1 MTWRLI
7 AIFFVASTCFAQS
20 YSTNDDAQLELYVNE
35 ALEKNPSAQE
45 AFAQYRASLQRL
57 PQVRSLPDPMLG
69 ATQYARRPETR
80 VGSQITMLSFSQT
93 FPWFGKLSDKEKVAA
108 KEADAMREMY
118 EARKAEIVH
127 QVKLAY
133 YDMGYLDRAI
143 AITEEDQLLLEHYE
157 KLAEARYAQGI
168 GLQQA
173 VVKLQADITRD
184 RSRLEQLRRQRV
196 NAEAAL
202 NALLNRPAESAIAE
216 VDMRGRP
223 EVEADFPS
231 LYETARQ
238 RRPELQASLLQVE
251 RDEKRIQL
259 ARRNYWPD
267 FTLGASFVNVG
278 GRSDPAGLMSPPDQN
293 GKNVYA
299 LTVGINIPIRRR
311 KYDAAVLEATE
322 SKIASR
328 RGYESTL
335 NSVQASVR
343 AVGFRIQTLKDQIS
357 LFQKTLVPQ
366 AELALR
372 STEAAYS
379 TGTVGVLDLLDSERT
394 LLDVRLGLA
403 QLDSDYMKSL
413 AEMERAIGA
422 PFPEVTP

>member
-1 MTWRLI
+1 MIWRLI
-7 AIFFVASTCFAQS
+7 AIFLVASTCFAQS
-20 YSTNDDAQLELYVNE
+20 YSTNGDAQLEQYVNE
-35 ALEKNPSAQE
+35 ALAKNPSAQE
-45 AFAQYRASLQRL
+45 AFAQYRASLQKL
-57 PQVRSLPDPMLG
+57 PQVRSLPDPMLMVS
-69 ATQYARRPETR
+69 QDARSPETR
-80 VGSQITMLSFSQT
+80 VGPQMTMLSLSQT
-93 FPWFGKLSDKEKVAA
+93 FPWFGKLSDSEKVAA
-108 KEADAMREMY
+108 KEAEAMREMF
-118 EARKAEIVH
+118 EAQKAEVVR

-133 YDMGYLDRAI
+133 YDLAYLDRAI
-143 AITEEDQLLLEHYE
+143 AITQEDQLLLEHYE

-173 VVKLQADITRD
+173 VVKLQVEITRD
-184 RSRLEQLRRQRV
+184 RNRLEQLRRQRV
-196 NAEAAL
+196 DAEAAL
-202 NALLNRPAESAIAE
+202 NALLNRPAQSPIAG
-216 VDMRGRP
+216 VATQDRP

-238 RRPELQASLLQVE
+238 RRPEVQASLLQVE

-267 FTLGASFVNVG
+267 FTISANYVNVAK
-278 GRSDPAGLMSPPDQN
+278 RMDPAGILNPPDQN
-293 GKNVYA
+293 GKDIYSFS
-299 LTVGINIPIRRR
+299 VGINIPLRRR

-335 NSVQASVR
+335 NSVEASVR
-343 AVGFRIQTLKDQIS
+343 AVGFRIQTLKEQIS
-357 LFQKTLVPQ
+357 LFQKALVPQ

-379 TGTVGVLDLLDSERT
+379 TGTVGVLDLLDSERM

-403 QLDSDYMKSL
+403 QLASDYMKSL

>member
-1 MTWRLI
+1 MIWRLI
-7 AIFFVASTCFAQS
+7 AIFLVASTCFAQS
-20 YSTNDDAQLELYVNE
+20 YSTNGDAQLEQYVNE

-45 AFAQYRASLQRL
+45 AFAQYRASLQKL
-57 PQVRSLPDPMLG
+57 PQVRSLPDPMLMV
-69 ATQYARRPETR
+69 TQDARSPETR
-80 VGSQITMLSFSQT
+80 VGPQMTMLSLSQT
-93 FPWFGKLSDKEKVAA
+93 FPWFGKLSDSEKVAA
-108 KEADAMREMY
+108 KEAEAMREMF
-118 EARKAEIVH
+118 EAQKAEVVR

-133 YDMGYLDRAI
+133 YDLAYLDRAI
-143 AITEEDQLLLEHYE
+143 AITQEDQLLLEHYE
-157 KLAEARYAQGI
+157 KLAESRYAQGI

-173 VVKLQADITRD
+173 VVKLQAEITRD
-184 RSRLEQLRRQRV
+184 LDRLEQLRRQRV
-196 NAEAAL
+196 DAEAAL
-202 NALLNRPAESAIAE
+202 NALLNRPQSPIAE
-216 VDMRGRP
+216 VAIQDRP

-238 RRPELQASLLQVE
+238 RRPEVQASLLQVE
-251 RDEKRIQL
+251 RDEKQIQL

-267 FTLGASFVNVG
+267 FTISANYVNVAK
-278 GRSDPAGLMSPPDQN
+278 RMDPEGMLNPPDQN
-293 GKNVYA
+293 GKDIYSFS
-299 LTVGINIPIRRR
+299 VGINIPLRRR

-343 AVGFRIQTLKDQIS
+343 AVGFRIQTLKEQIS

-379 TGTVGVLDLLDSERT
+379 TGAVGVLDLLDGERM

-403 QLDSDYMKSL
+403 QLGTDYMKSL